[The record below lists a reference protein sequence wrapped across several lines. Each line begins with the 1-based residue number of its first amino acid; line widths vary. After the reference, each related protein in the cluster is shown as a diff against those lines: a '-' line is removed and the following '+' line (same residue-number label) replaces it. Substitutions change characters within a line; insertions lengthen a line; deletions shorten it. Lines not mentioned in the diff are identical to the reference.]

1 MDENYQSE
9 WTKSIPL
16 KEQKKIIKRLMK
28 FAKPFRRTFIVA
40 ILFAFALS
48 VINVLLPRIIQT
60 FMDDHLAKQSATTQ
74 VILFFAGV
82 YLFGVIVKS
91 IIWFFQ
97 WYLYSMASLKTYQY
111 VRVRLFEKLH
121 TLGMR
126 YFDQT
131 PAGST
136 VSRVT
141 NDTET
146 LFEFW
151 YVFLMVLTG
160 IFAVVSSFVAM
171 FQINGEIALWTL
183 VFLPILGI
191 VIWYYQKFSSRIY
204 RNMRE
209 KLSQLNTKLNES
221 ISGMRIIQQFRQ
233 EARLAKEFEQVNN
246 EYLDTRYA
254 MIKT

>member
-1 MDENYQSE
+1 M
-9 WTKSIPL
+9 
-16 KEQKKIIKRLMK
+16 
-28 FAKPFRRTFIVA
+28 
-40 ILFAFALS
+40 
-48 VINVLLPRIIQT
+48 
-60 FMDDHLAKQSATTQ
+60 
-74 VILFFAGV
+74 
-82 YLFGVIVKS
+82 
-91 IIWFFQ
+91 
-97 WYLYSMASLKTYQY
+97 
-111 VRVRLFEKLH
+111 
-121 TLGMR
+121 
-126 YFDQT
+126 
-131 PAGST
+131 
-136 VSRVT
+136 T

-254 MIKT
+254 MIKTNSILLSPIINFLCIGDCVGVDFVWDRCVAFSRRSWTDLCIYDLCPGIF